1 MGGSNCLINT
11 LRDRIEFITEQH
23 LQGKSSKLILFV
35 LSQGLMT
42 NDQRL
47 ITMTYRNPTPTVD
60 IIIELVD
67 RPHRPIV
74 LIERQNLPLGWAIP
88 GGFVD
93 YGEAVEVA
101 ARREAEEETGLQ
113 VELVEQLLVYSD
125 PNRDPRQ
132 HTISIVFLAMATGE
146 PLAGDDAK
154 GVSIFES
161 WRVPSNLCFDHDRI
175 LRDYWRYRHYGIRPR
190 LG

>member
-1 MGGSNCLINT
+1 
-11 LRDRIEFITEQH
+11 
-23 LQGKSSKLILFV
+23 
-35 LSQGLMT
+35 
-42 NDQRL
+42 
-47 ITMTYRNPTPTVD
+47 MTYRNPAPTVD

-74 LIERQNLPLGWAIP
+74 LIERHNLPLGWAIP

-101 ARREAEEETGLQ
+101 ARREAEEETGLR

-132 HTISIVFLAMATGE
+132 HTISIVFLATATGE
-146 PLAGDDAK
+146 PVAGDDAK
-154 GVSIFES
+154 GVGVFEY
-161 WRVPSNLCFDHDRI
+161 WRVPGNLCFDHDRI